1 LLKDN
6 PSTQV
11 AWKIRDINHLHMQNI
26 MGIIE
31 NYGLHSGQPR
41 ILHTIANMNGSTQK
55 EIADK
60 LQISP
65 ASLAVSIKRLQKA
78 GLLEKVTDESDL
90 RVNQIYLTEKGR
102 KVQSES
108 LADLIAFDNYLIE
121 GFSPDEISQLDS
133 FLCRIYT
140 NLKKA
145 EESACLKN

>member
-1 LLKDN
+1 MLKDN
-6 PSTQV
+6 PATQL
-11 AWKIRDINHLHMQNI
+11 AWKIRDIHHLHMQNI

-41 ILHTIANMNGSTQK
+41 ILHTIAEMNGATQK
-55 EIADK
+55 AIANK
-60 LQISP
+60 LQSSP

-90 RVNQIYLTEKGR
+90 RINQIYLTEKGK

-108 LADLIAFDNYLIE
+108 LADLIMFDNYLLD
-121 GFSPDEISQLDS
+121 GFSPEEILQLDS

-140 NLKKA
+140 NLKKV